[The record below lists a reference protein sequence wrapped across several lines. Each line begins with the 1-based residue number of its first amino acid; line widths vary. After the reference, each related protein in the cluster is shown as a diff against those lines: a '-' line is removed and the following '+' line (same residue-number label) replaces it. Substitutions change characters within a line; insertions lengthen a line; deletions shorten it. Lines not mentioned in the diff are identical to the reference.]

1 MAEDRIVMTRKFPKL
16 NTNLDKLVAKLDR
29 KETSKKKRLQKED
42 FKERVLGDERFKGL
56 FTKDFEVE
64 DDN

>member
-1 MAEDRIVMTRKFPKL
+1 MAEDRIVMTRKFPML

-56 FTKDFEVE
+56 ITKDFEVE